1 MVVKAAIEFLRKADV
16 IKEQL
21 TKFEPK
27 DFATLNVIA
36 LLKELQHIYR
46 HIFVIDI
53 NYALTN
59 KIDQDLW
66 NIGFKLCIS
75 SLQDLIKNKEY
86 NVTQKSEFSAVLSWY
101 LSGASGFYIN
111 LLNSTWGAHKDVL
124 QISTD
129 LSFVGQY
136 CLVHLGDL
144 ARYQGHKEQAQNF
157 YEQAIKVAPAFGHAY
172 NQLALLE
179 PKSSS
184 MDALK
189 ICSLYCRANSCVQSF
204 MPAHNNL
211 MRLLEEYKTF
221 ECSKISTL
229 EDYISAFL
237 KQMYYVLNNS
247 IYDMKI
253 ECPVTNQLNN
263 KKCIEAFILVT
274 YSYSKII
281 DAVCKESEL
290 SKDEEILKQIIL
302 THYTHLFYL
311 LEKTDESYKTAYLF
325 LSWIMR
331 KEHLIGETIFKKSFK
346 MLENHFI
353 LLTSNV
359 IESDSGIDD
368 SDGILDEELELTNYI
383 PFGLT
388 QNKEILSDFTQDEV
402 CGERVLKW
410 TKLILEKISKSADVF
425 ENTSNATNNDEKAA
439 IVRMIQPGS
448 AKSKPKRARTNV
460 ALQTILQMKHN
471 LDLKEEY
478 DSNNE
483 REDKAMKSLYSLPI
497 ESPTVLSTD
506 WIDENSKS
514 MQDIDLNQSTSIYSN
529 FSFLEENGLNY
540 TSLLSGMNGTSSLWG
555 NGGGYSLFSGHSP
568 LAKLLEDQKTKYDTN
583 VIK

>member
-253 ECPVTNQLNN
+253 ECPVMNQLNN

-302 THYTHLFYL
+302 THYIHLFYL
-311 LEKTDESYKTAYLF
+311 LEKTDES
-325 LSWIMR
+325 
-331 KEHLIGETIFKKSFK
+331 
-346 MLENHFI
+346 
-353 LLTSNV
+353 LLVSVMDYEERTSDCNV

-410 TKLILEKISKSADVF
+410 TKLILDKISKSADVF